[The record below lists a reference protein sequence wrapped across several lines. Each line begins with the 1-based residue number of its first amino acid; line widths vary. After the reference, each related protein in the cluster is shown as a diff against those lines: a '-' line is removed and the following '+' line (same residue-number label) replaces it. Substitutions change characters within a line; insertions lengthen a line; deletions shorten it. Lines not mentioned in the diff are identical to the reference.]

1 MKIIYLISCCKEKL
15 SYSAK
20 AKDLYQSEGFKKR
33 LSEAFSHN
41 PDEILILSAKHHIVE
56 LDHVLEPY
64 DVCLSNQTVGE
75 QKKWA
80 EICLADLSSRF
91 NLKEDRF
98 IILANEDYY
107 RYLIGQ
113 YRIENYETP
122 SEQEQLHTISGNT
135 NLSIIHNFLSK
146 SGKPYCDDCL
156 SLLTGIKP
164 RQQINQICNRNTN
177 VICRN
182 DYERCSNCNKYK
194 IVRTLNK
201 KFQKMETF

>member
-64 DVCLSNQTVGE
+64 DVCLSNQTIGE

-164 RQQINQICNRNTN
+164 RQQINQICNRNTS

-201 KFQKMETF
+201 KF

>member
-33 LSEAFSHN
+33 LSEALSHN

-64 DVCLSNQTVGE
+64 DVCLSNQTIGE

-122 SEQEQLHTISGNT
+122 SEQEQLHTILGNT

-146 SGKPYCDDCL
+146 SGKAYCDDCL

-182 DYERCSNCNKYK
+182 DYERCYNCNKYK
-194 IVRTLNK
+194 IVRTLK
-201 KFQKMETF
+201 KKS

>member
-1 MKIIYLISCCKEKL
+1 MKTVYLISCCKEKL
-15 SYSAK
+15 NFAAK
-20 AKDLYQSEGFKKR
+20 AKDLYQSEGFKER
-33 LSEAFSHN
+33 LSEALSHN

-56 LDHVLEPY
+56 LDQVLEPY

-201 KFQKMETF
+201 KF

>member
-64 DVCLSNQTVGE
+64 DVCLSNQTIGE

-91 NLKEDRF
+91 NLREDRF

-146 SGKPYCDDCL
+146 SGKAYCDDCL
-156 SLLTGIKP
+156 SLLPGINP

-182 DYERCSNCNKYK
+182 DYERCYNCNKYK
-194 IVRTLNK
+194 IVRTLKK
-201 KFQKMETF
+201 KF

>member
-1 MKIIYLISCCKEKL
+1 MKTVYLISCCKEKL
-15 SYSAK
+15 NFAAK

-64 DVCLSNQTVGE
+64 DVCLSNQTIGE

-122 SEQEQLHTISGNT
+122 SEQEQLHTILGNT

-146 SGKPYCDDCL
+146 SGKAYCDDCL

-182 DYERCSNCNKYK
+182 DYERCYNCNKYK
-194 IVRTLNK
+194 IVRTLK
-201 KFQKMETF
+201 KKS

>member
-15 SYSAK
+15 NFAAK

-33 LSEAFSHN
+33 LFEALSHN

-64 DVCLSNQTVGE
+64 DVCLSNQTTGE

-122 SEQEQLHTISGNT
+122 SEQELLHTISGNT

-201 KFQKMETF
+201 KF

>member
-1 MKIIYLISCCKEKL
+1 MKTIYLISCCKEKL
-15 SYSAK
+15 PTAAK
-20 AKDLYQSEGFKKR
+20 AKDLYQSEGFKHR
-33 LSEAFSHN
+33 LSYARFQKA
-41 PDEILILSAKHHIVE
+41 DEILILSAKHHIVE
-56 LDHVLEPY
+56 LDQVLEPY
-64 DVCLSNQTVGE
+64 DVCLSNQTTGE

-122 SEQEQLHTISGNT
+122 FEQEQLHTISGNT
-135 NLSIIHNFLSK
+135 NLSIIYNFLSK
-146 SGKPYCDDCL
+146 SEKAYCDDCL

-182 DYERCSNCNKYK
+182 DYECCCNCNKYK
-194 IVRTLNK
+194 IVRTLKK
-201 KFQKMETF
+201 KF

>member
-20 AKDLYQSEGFKKR
+20 AKDLYQSEGYKKR
-33 LSEAFSHN
+33 LSEALSHN
-41 PDEILILSAKHHIVE
+41 PNEILILSAKHHIVE
-56 LDHVLEPY
+56 LDQVLEPY

-113 YRIENYETP
+113 YRIENYETS
-122 SEQEQLHTISGNT
+122 SEHEQLHTITGNT

-146 SGKPYCDDCL
+146 SGKAYCDDCL
-156 SLLTGIKP
+156 SFLTGIKP

-182 DYERCSNCNKYK
+182 DYERCSSCNKYK

-201 KFQKMETF
+201 KF

>member
-56 LDHVLEPY
+56 LDQVLEPY
-64 DVCLSNQTVGE
+64 DVCLSNQTIGE

-122 SEQEQLHTISGNT
+122 SEQEQLHTILGNT

-146 SGKPYCDDCL
+146 SGKAYCDDCL

-182 DYERCSNCNKYK
+182 DYERCYNCNKYK
-194 IVRTLNK
+194 IVRTLK
-201 KFQKMETF
+201 KKS

>member
-15 SYSAK
+15 NFAAK

-33 LSEAFSHN
+33 LSEALSHN

-64 DVCLSNQTVGE
+64 DVCLSNQTTGE

-201 KFQKMETF
+201 KF

>member
-15 SYSAK
+15 NFAAK

-64 DVCLSNQTVGE
+64 DVCLSNQTTGE

-122 SEQEQLHTISGNT
+122 SEQEQLHTILGNT

-146 SGKPYCDDCL
+146 SGKAYCDDCL

-182 DYERCSNCNKYK
+182 DYERCYNCNKYK
-194 IVRTLNK
+194 IVRTLK
-201 KFQKMETF
+201 KKS

>member
-1 MKIIYLISCCKEKL
+1 MKSIYVISCCKEKL

-107 RYLIGQ
+107 RNLIGQ

-122 SEQEQLHTISGNT
+122 FEQEQLHTISENT
-135 NLSIIHNFLSK
+135 NLSIIYNFLSK
-146 SGKPYCDDCL
+146 SGKAYCDDCL
-156 SLLTGIKP
+156 SFLTGIKP

-182 DYERCSNCNKYK
+182 DYQRCCNCNKYK

-201 KFQKMETF
+201 KF

>member
-1 MKIIYLISCCKEKL
+1 MKTVYLISCCKEKL
-15 SYSAK
+15 KFAAK

-122 SEQEQLHTISGNT
+122 FE
-135 NLSIIHNFLSK
+135 F
-146 SGKPYCDDCL
+146 GKKVL
-156 SLLTGIKP
+156 
-164 RQQINQICNRNTN
+164 
-177 VICRN
+177 
-182 DYERCSNCNKYK
+182 
-194 IVRTLNK
+194 
-201 KFQKMETF
+201 KMETF

>member
-1 MKIIYLISCCKEKL
+1 MKTVYLISCCKEKL
-15 SYSAK
+15 NFAAK
-20 AKDLYQSEGFKKR
+20 AKDLYQSDGFKER
-33 LSEAFSHN
+33 LSEALSHN
-41 PDEILILSAKHHIVE
+41 PNEILILSAKHHLVE
-56 LDHVLEPY
+56 LDQVLEPY
-64 DVCLSNQTVGE
+64 DVCLSNQTTGE

-107 RYLIGQ
+107 RNLIGQ

-122 SEQEQLHTISGNT
+122 FEQEQLHTISENT
-135 NLSIIHNFLSK
+135 NLSIIYNFLSK
-146 SGKPYCDDCL
+146 SGKAYCDDCL
-156 SLLTGIKP
+156 SFLTGIKP

-182 DYERCSNCNKYK
+182 DYERCYNCNKYK
-194 IVRTLNK
+194 IVRTLK
-201 KFQKMETF
+201 KKV

>member
-64 DVCLSNQTVGE
+64 DVCLSNQTIGE

-91 NLKEDRF
+91 DFKEDRF

-182 DYERCSNCNKYK
+182 DYECCFNCNKYK
-194 IVRTLNK
+194 IVRTLKK
-201 KFQKMETF
+201 KF

>member
-1 MKIIYLISCCKEKL
+1 METGYLVSCCKEKL
-15 SYSAK
+15 NFAAK

-64 DVCLSNQTVGE
+64 DVCLSNQTTGE

-201 KFQKMETF
+201 KF

>member
-64 DVCLSNQTVGE
+64 DVCLSNQTIGE

-113 YRIENYETP
+113 YGIENYETP

-201 KFQKMETF
+201 KF

>member
-1 MKIIYLISCCKEKL
+1 MKTVYLISCCKEKL
-15 SYSAK
+15 KYATK

-33 LSEAFSHN
+33 LFEALSHN

-56 LDHVLEPY
+56 LDQVLEPY
-64 DVCLSNQTVGE
+64 DVCLSNETVGE

-122 SEQEQLHTISGNT
+122 LEQEHLHTISRNT
-135 NLSIIHNFLSK
+135 NLSIIYNFLSK
-146 SGKPYCDDCL
+146 SEKAYCDDCL
-156 SLLTGIKP
+156 SKLTGVSP

-182 DYERCSNCNKYK
+182 DYERCYNCNKYK
-194 IVRTLNK
+194 IVRTLK
-201 KFQKMETF
+201 KKS

>member
-15 SYSAK
+15 NFAAK

-33 LSEAFSHN
+33 LSEALSHN

-64 DVCLSNQTVGE
+64 DVCLSNQTTGE

-122 SEQEQLHTISGNT
+122 SEQELLHTISGNT

-201 KFQKMETF
+201 KF

>member
-64 DVCLSNQTVGE
+64 DVCLSNQSVGE

-122 SEQEQLHTISGNT
+122 FEQEQLHTISGNT
-135 NLSIIHNFLSK
+135 NLSIIYNFLSK
-146 SGKPYCDDCL
+146 SEKAYCDDCL

-182 DYERCSNCNKYK
+182 DYERCYNCNKYK
-194 IVRTLNK
+194 IVRTLK
-201 KFQKMETF
+201 KKV

>member
-64 DVCLSNQTVGE
+64 DVCLSNETVGE

-122 SEQEQLHTISGNT
+122 SEQEQLHTILGNT

-146 SGKPYCDDCL
+146 SGKAYCDDCL

-182 DYERCSNCNKYK
+182 DYERCYNCNKYK
-194 IVRTLNK
+194 IVRTLK
-201 KFQKMETF
+201 KKS

>member
-56 LDHVLEPY
+56 LDQVLEPY
-64 DVCLSNQTVGE
+64 DVCLSNEPVGE

-122 SEQEQLHTISGNT
+122 SEQEQLHTILGNT

-146 SGKPYCDDCL
+146 SGKAYCDDCL

-182 DYERCSNCNKYK
+182 DYERCYNCNKYK
-194 IVRTLNK
+194 IVRTLK
-201 KFQKMETF
+201 KKS

>member
-33 LSEAFSHN
+33 LSEALSHN

-56 LDHVLEPY
+56 LDQVLEPY

-201 KFQKMETF
+201 KF

>member
-41 PDEILILSAKHHIVE
+41 PDEILIVSAKHHIVE

-64 DVCLSNQTVGE
+64 DVCLSNQTIGE

-122 SEQEQLHTISGNT
+122 SEQEQLHTILGNT

-146 SGKPYCDDCL
+146 SGKAYCDDCL

-182 DYERCSNCNKYK
+182 DYERCYNCNKYK
-194 IVRTLNK
+194 IVRTLK
-201 KFQKMETF
+201 KKS

>member
-20 AKDLYQSEGFKKR
+20 AKDLYQSEGYKKR
-33 LSEAFSHN
+33 LSEALSHN

-56 LDHVLEPY
+56 LDQVLEPY
-64 DVCLSNQTVGE
+64 DVCLSNQTTGE

-122 SEQEQLHTISGNT
+122 AEQEQPNTITGNT

-146 SGKPYCDDCL
+146 SGKAYCNDCL

-164 RQQINQICNRNTN
+164 RQQINQICNRNTS
-177 VICRN
+177 VIYRN
-182 DYERCSNCNKYK
+182 DYERCYNCNKYK
-194 IVRTLNK
+194 IVRTLKK
-201 KFQKMETF
+201 KF

>member
-1 MKIIYLISCCKEKL
+1 MKTVYLISCCKEKL
-15 SYSAK
+15 NFAAK

-64 DVCLSNQTVGE
+64 DVCLSNQTTGE

-146 SGKPYCDDCL
+146 SSKPYCDDCL

-201 KFQKMETF
+201 KF

>member
-64 DVCLSNQTVGE
+64 DVCLSNQTTGE

-122 SEQEQLHTISGNT
+122 SEQEQLHTILGNT

-146 SGKPYCDDCL
+146 SGKAYCDDCL

-182 DYERCSNCNKYK
+182 DYERCYNCNKYK
-194 IVRTLNK
+194 IVRTLK
-201 KFQKMETF
+201 KKS

>member
-1 MKIIYLISCCKEKL
+1 MKTVYLISCCKEKL
-15 SYSAK
+15 KFAAK

-33 LSEAFSHN
+33 LSEALSHN

-56 LDHVLEPY
+56 LDQVLEPY
-64 DVCLSNQTVGE
+64 DVCLSNQTTGE

-122 SEQEQLHTISGNT
+122 AEQEQPNTITGNT

-146 SGKPYCDDCL
+146 SGKAYCDDCL

-164 RQQINQICNRNTN
+164 RQQINQICNRNTS

-201 KFQKMETF
+201 KF